1 MKEWVYDLTVE
12 STKNF
17 MGLDCVIFRDTF
29 HLAGVASK
37 SNVTRGVPRIN
48 ELLNLTRNPKSQ
60 SLVIALHP
68 DFEEDQNKSLYVKS
82 ILQTVK
88 TALDESFILLL
99 GSVFFDTR
107 GSCVNYFLNSSMQGI
122 RALKK

>member
-1 MKEWVYDLTVE
+1 VQDVE
-12 STKNF
+12 RLFLKKADSAQDAGGNS
-17 MGLDCVIFRDTF
+17 IFC
-29 HLAGVASK
+29 LNIVARFAP
-37 SNVTRGVPRIN
+37 TLFLRQLP
-48 ELLNLTRNPKSQ
+48 
-60 SLVIALHP
+60 
-68 DFEEDQNKSLYVKS
+68 

-99 GSVFFDTR
+99 GSVFFDIR